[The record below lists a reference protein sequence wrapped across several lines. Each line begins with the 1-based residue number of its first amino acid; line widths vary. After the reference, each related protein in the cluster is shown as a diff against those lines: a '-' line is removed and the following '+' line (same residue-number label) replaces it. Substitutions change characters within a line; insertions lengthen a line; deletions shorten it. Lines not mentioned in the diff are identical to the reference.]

1 MKMLHFVDAAGSDE
15 NFFPAKNCVQIKV
28 ASTSSVVLQ
37 FDNGDSDISSELITL
52 TTSTNYA
59 DEVALRMAQE
69 IGADQIQYGGV
80 LKCIASTAPFDKVTT
95 VAYTAGS

>member
-28 ASTSSVVLQ
+28 ASNTSVVLQ
-37 FDNGDSDISSELITL
+37 FNNGDSDISSELITL
-52 TTSTNYA
+52 TTTVGKS

-69 IGADQIQYGGV
+69 IGADQVQYGGV
-80 LKCIASTAPFDKVTT
+80 LKCIASTAPFADVST

>member
-1 MKMLHFVDAAGSDE
+1 MKMLHFVDTAGSDE

-28 ASTSSVVLQ
+28 ASATSVVLQ
-37 FDNGDSDISSELITL
+37 FDNGDSDISSEIITL
-52 TTSTNYA
+52 TVTSGKS
-59 DEVALRMAQE
+59 DEVALRLAQE

-80 LKCIASTAPFDKVTT
+80 LKVIADTAPFADVGT

>member
-37 FDNGDSDISSELITL
+37 FNNGDSDISSELITL
-52 TTSTNYA
+52 TCTTNKA

-80 LKCIASTAPFDKVTT
+80 LKCIATTAPFTDVTT
-95 VAYTAGS
+95 VAYTAGT

>member
-37 FDNGDSDISSELITL
+37 FNNGDSDISSEVITL
-52 TTSTNYA
+52 TCTTNKA
-59 DEVALRMAQE
+59 DEVALRLAEE
-69 IGADQIQYGGV
+69 IGATQIQYGGV
-80 LKCIASTAPFDKVTT
+80 LKVIAATAPFADVST

>member
-37 FDNGDSDISSELITL
+37 FNNGDSDISSELITL
-52 TTSTNYA
+52 TCTTGKS
-59 DEVALRMAQE
+59 DEVALRLAQE
-69 IGADQIQYGGV
+69 IGASQVQYGGV
-80 LKCIASTAPFDKVTT
+80 LKVIATTAPFADVTT